1 MSDIKITNAAKSVVE
16 QMKRD
21 KDGLYKYTGGA
32 KARISFHASADRVP
46 RRVLDE
52 LLEKDIIKVYDAASF
67 ETWYELTTLGKSIN
81 I

>member
-16 QMKRD
+16 QMKRY

-32 KARISFHASADRVP
+32 KVYISFHASEDKVP

-52 LLEKDIIKVYDAASF
+52 LLEKDIIKVYDASSF